1 MKFPTRKQIATGLVG
16 ICIFNALFTPLVAQG
31 EPYDPPEDRE
41 LQLRPYFEPPNQ
53 DMTPR
58 AFIIP
63 PLLSFIFPGADQ
75 WVEGQLKPAALYTA
89 GGLTG
94 AILLTQAKTTTPDN
108 RYKDFAWQVY
118 FTAGSLSLYHSFR
131 TALTTRI
138 PQGEF
143 TFMSS
148 TPEKPSELLEAP
160 IDLSYLGRWTT
171 LLPLALGAGAFFFVT
186 PSKSDEAS
194 SASLDDA
201 FYASSVGYMTGVG
214 EEAIFRGFVLPLMY
228 YYTEDQKLTLGLSSI
243 IFALSHGLKLGHFV
257 TAFFFGL
264 YSGWLTQR
272 NNWSIGEV
280 TFIHTWWDVMA
291 FMADYTNNRKHAFL
305 RLPTLTFN
313 F

>member
-1 MKFPTRKQIATGLVG
+1 MKIKFKK
-16 ICIFNALFTPLVAQG
+16 PLLKLLLWVSILSLCLSPREAQA
-31 EPYDPPEDRE
+31 EPYEPPEDRE
-41 LQLRPYFEPPNQ
+41 LELRPYFEPPNG
-53 DMTPR
+53 DLTPR
-58 AFIIP
+58 GFIIP
-63 PLLSFIFPGADQ
+63 PLLSFLVPGADQ
-75 WVEGQLKPAALYTA
+75 WVEGQIKPAALYTGGGMA
-89 GGLTG
+89 GALF
-94 AILLTQAKTTTPDN
+94 LSQAKKTTPDN
-108 RYKDFAWQVY
+108 RYKDFAWQIY

-148 TPEKPSELLEAP
+148 TPEKPSDLLEAP

-171 LLPLALGAGAFFFVT
+171 LLPLGLAAGVFFFMT
-186 PSKSDEAS
+186 PSKSDETTA
-194 SASLDDA
+194 ASLDDA

-243 IFALSHGLKLGHFV
+243 FFALSHGLKLGHFV

-264 YSGWLTQR
+264 YSGWLTQQ

-291 FMADYTNNRKHAFL
+291 FMADYTNHRKHAFL
-305 RLPTLTFN
+305 KLPTISIN